1 MKKYIKK
8 GLFFCIPFLVIFIFI
23 VVVDPYE
30 FINISHIIK
39 SKYKI
44 DSYNRSYESSPRGAM
59 LWKVIHYTR
68 NPRTNLIIGDSQ
80 GKTISES
87 LVKEISGKD
96 FFNFCIPGSSYETM
110 FQTFWFAVDKCE
122 LESVYFQIGFM
133 NYNGNKSYSLF
144 HFAQDY
150 IDDPYLY
157 FVKKDILFD
166 SFFNAFYQISKD
178 PKLVQRSYEYESYE
192 ELDELSRLRLKL
204 FFSDYS
210 YPDEYYKELKKIVDY
225 CHEKEID
232 VKFIILPTYYK
243 ILEYLESNNLITMR
257 DKFKDDIKSL
267 AFVYD
272 FDQPN
277 EITKSRENFY
287 DYFHPKPNIIDD
299 LTEQIWRE

>member
-1 MKKYIKK
+1 M
-8 GLFFCIPFLVIFIFI
+8 LIFIFI
-23 VVVDPYE
+23 IIVDPYE

-39 SKYKI
+39 SEHKI
-44 DSYNRSYESSPRGAM
+44 ESYNRSDESSPRGSM

-68 NPRTNLIIGDSQ
+68 NPKANIIIGDSQ
-80 GKTISES
+80 GKNIRES
-87 LVKEISGKD
+87 LIKEVSGQD
-96 FFNFCIPGSSYETM
+96 FYNFCIPGSSYETM
-110 FQTFWFAVDKCE
+110 FQTFWFAVDKCK

-133 NYNGNKSYSLF
+133 NYSGNRTYSLF

-150 IDDPYLY
+150 VNDPYLY

-166 SFFNAFYQISKD
+166 SFFNAYYQISKD
-178 PKLVQRSYEYESYE
+178 PKLVQRAYEYQSYEK
-192 ELDELSRLRLKL
+192 LDELSRFRLEL

-210 YPDEYYKELKKIVDY
+210 YPDEYYQELKKIVDY
-225 CHEKEID
+225 CQDKEID

-243 ILEYLESNNLITMR
+243 IIEYLKSNNLITMR

-287 DYFHPKPNIIDD
+287 DYFHPRPNIIDD
-299 LTEQIWRE
+299 LTELIWKE